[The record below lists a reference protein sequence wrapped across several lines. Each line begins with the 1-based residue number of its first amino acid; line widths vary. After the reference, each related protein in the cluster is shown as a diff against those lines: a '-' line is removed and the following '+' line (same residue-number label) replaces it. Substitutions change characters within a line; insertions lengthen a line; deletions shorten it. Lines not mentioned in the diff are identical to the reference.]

1 MKIENDELIND
12 KKRDYDK
19 GFHHYNKML
28 ELDISER
35 VLRYYENGDH
45 TMPLEILVKIAD
57 YFQVST
63 DYLLGRTKNKRV
75 YKHESLDQNRY
86 TSE

>member
-1 MKIENDELIND
+1 MSCAKLA
-12 KKRDYDK
+12 R
-19 GFHHYNKML
+19 

-45 TMPLEILVKIAD
+45 TMPLEILIKIAD

-75 YKHESLDQNRY
+75 YKHEPMDHDRY
-86 TSE
+86 LSE

>member
-1 MKIENDELIND
+1 MRLDRLRELRQD
-12 KKRDYDK
+12 RDMSCAK
-19 GFHHYNKML
+19 L
-28 ELDISER
+28 ARELDISER

-45 TMPLEILVKIAD
+45 TMPLEILIKIAD

-75 YKHESLDQNRY
+75 YKHEPMDHDRY
-86 TSE
+86 LSE